1 MIHKKYT
8 FDIEPQQQER
18 PRFAKRGKYVRVYDP
33 IKTANYKK
41 ELRLIGAKFAKDM
54 LNFDEKAP
62 IRLEVTFYRQEPKAM
77 PKWQKMLVKAQR
89 WFPVTKPDLSNYIKA
104 FEDGLNGILWHDDN
118 QIVDIEAKKRYGV
131 PRIEVELIELEQG
144 SKDDR
149 IKIHDGG

>member
-8 FDIEPQQQER
+8 FDIEPKQQER
-18 PRFAKRGKYVRVYDP
+18 PRFAKRGNYVRVYDP

-41 ELRLIGAKFAKDM
+41 GLRLIGSKFAKDM

-62 IRLEVTFYRQEPKAM
+62 IRLEVTFYRQEPKTM
-77 PKWQKMLVKAQR
+77 TKWQRELVKLQR

-144 SKDDR
+144 SKNDR